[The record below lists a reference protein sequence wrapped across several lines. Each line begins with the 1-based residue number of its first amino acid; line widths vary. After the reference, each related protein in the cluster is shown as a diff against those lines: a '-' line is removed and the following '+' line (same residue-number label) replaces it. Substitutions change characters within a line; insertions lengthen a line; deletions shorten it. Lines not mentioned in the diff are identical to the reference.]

1 MRISTLVIFWWL
13 HLLGTDYHGPG
24 NMMRWQRNHH
34 LQKNAWTFFH
44 LTEHLPWQ
52 NTLQGFQPLATQ
64 WVKRA
69 GTSHLGFSA
78 PRLVTSLTT
87 ENHLLE
93 HFWVHDFLTS
103 SSVGL
108 STTLSCTN
116 FTSCEYTIRLFSFER
131 IVQPDPC
138 IYCYWQHQQADP
150 PQSPAP
156 RSRYACLCLNII
168 WNVTFY
174 IFALD
179 S

>member
-1 MRISTLVIFWWL
+1 MRISTLVIFWGL
-13 HLLGTDYHGPG
+13 HLLGTDYHRPG

-34 LQKNAWTFFH
+34 LKKNAWTFFH

-87 ENHLLE
+87 EKSLIRTFLGAWFPHLIISRLVYHAE
-93 HFWVHDFLTS
+93 LHQLHKLWVYNQA
-103 SSVGL
+103 V
-108 STTLSCTN
+108 
-116 FTSCEYTIRLFSFER
+116 SFETF
-131 IVQPDPC
+131 VQPDPC
-138 IYCYWQHQQADP
+138 IYCYWQPQQADP
-150 PQSPAP
+150 PLSPAP

-168 WNVTFY
+168 WNVTLY

>member
-13 HLLGTDYHGPG
+13 HLLGTDYYRPG
-24 NMMRWQRNHH
+24 NMMRWHGNHH
-34 LQKNAWTFFH
+34 LEKNAWTFFH
-44 LTEHLPWQ
+44 LTKHLPWQ

-69 GTSHLGFSA
+69 GTSHLGFFA
-78 PRLVTSLTT
+78 PQLVTSLTT

-116 FTSCEYTIRLFSFER
+116 FTSCEYAIRLFLLKHLSNL
-131 IVQPDPC
+131 IHVYTAIDNL
-138 IYCYWQHQQADP
+138 
-150 PQSPAP
+150 
-156 RSRYACLCLNII
+156 SRKILHYLLLHDQGMHVYAWLLSETLHF
-168 WNVTFY
+168 TF
-174 IFALD
+174 
-179 S
+179 